1 MEKTKEQ
8 LEQKIRELQD
18 ENDRLWAIIGYVKKI
33 ERLLRDERK
42 ENENT
47 IITSQ
52 KSRQCRICNQLRA
65 KGLHK

>member
-33 ERLLRDERK
+33 ERLIRDERK
-42 ENENT
+42 ENEN
-47 IITSQ
+47 Q
-52 KSRQCRICNQLRA
+52 
-65 KGLHK
+65 